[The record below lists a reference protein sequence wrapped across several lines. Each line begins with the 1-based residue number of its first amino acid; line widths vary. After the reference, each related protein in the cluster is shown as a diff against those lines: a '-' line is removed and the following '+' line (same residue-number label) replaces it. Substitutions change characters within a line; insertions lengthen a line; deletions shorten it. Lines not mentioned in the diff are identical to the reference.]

1 MSIWFLVQI
10 IINVIFIAFCF
21 FLWTRSKRESLED
34 PRLSRALQM
43 VSSKIAIL
51 EDLSRQIDVQSQQIS
66 AFLDQ
71 KSKQVLQTLEKSD
84 DQLNK
89 IEVAQQKS
97 LKIAEIFQDRI
108 PHEEIRHREEGRKYI
123 LAAKMAHEGHSIE
136 DIQQALALSR
146 TEVEMISKMN
156 TIFEPQDE
164 VHEARS
170 LTSASEVAIFP
181 NNPQRKEDDQLR
193 ALSEK
198 FKKVPQ
204 MLEANQAAQST
215 RGLSSPKQ
223 SMIGAASSASKEKRI
238 QPVQFP
244 RIY

>member
-1 MSIWFLVQI
+1 M
-10 IINVIFIAFCF
+10 IFIAFCF
-21 FLWTRSKRESLED
+21 FLWARSKRENIED
-34 PRLSRALQM
+34 PRLSRGLQI

-51 EDLSRQIDVQSQQIS
+51 EDLSKQVDVQSQQIS

-71 KSKQVLQTLEKSD
+71 KSKQVLETLEKSD

-89 IEVAQQKS
+89 IELAQQKS
-97 LKIAEIFQDRI
+97 LQIAEIFQDRI
-108 PHEEIRHREEGRKYI
+108 PHEEIRQREQAKKYV
-123 LAAKMAHEGHSIE
+123 LAAKMAFEGHSTE

-146 TEVEMISKMN
+146 AEIEMISKVN
-156 TIFEPQDE
+156 TNLAPQDLSSE
-164 VHEARS
+164 YENSSPISSSAEISPPARS
-170 LTSASEVAIFP
+170 SE
-181 NNPQRKEDDQLR
+181 QDQLK

-204 MLEANQAAQST
+204 MLEAQS
-215 RGLSSPKQ
+215 GPKGSSPVFISKI
-223 SMIGAASSASKEKRI
+223 SGTSASSAKEKRI